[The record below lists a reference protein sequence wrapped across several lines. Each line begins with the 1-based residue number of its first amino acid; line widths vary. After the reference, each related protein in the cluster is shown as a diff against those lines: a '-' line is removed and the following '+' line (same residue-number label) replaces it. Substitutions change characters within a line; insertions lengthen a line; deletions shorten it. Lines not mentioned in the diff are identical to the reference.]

1 VPLNLTICILY
12 PNPILM
18 YSYTDTLPK
27 FKRES
32 ILNVKFDMFVGRRNF
47 ELLSLQFD
55 ASNFMFR
62 PSIPSDK

>member
-1 VPLNLTICILY
+1 
-12 PNPILM
+12 M